1 MKLEEIFEGTGG
13 KAASMAYW
21 NALRALRNAWHE
33 VFEEDLPTEGN
44 NAKDAYTQALER
56 VRQRL
61 KGDKRTERRFRSE
74 LGLDDDDELGEA
86 LLEFAD
92 LDALSPN
99 EVKAS
104 ILAQCEVLGDGRHE
118 LRQLLRPVLDALFE
132 GRSKRQARV
141 GANRHWPRLLLYL
154 RELEAETDW
163 EGYGQGVKL
172 MNSGGRGPV
181 AAHPTDPSKLAVR
194 IDTSNL

>member
-1 MKLEEIFEGTGG
+1 MKLEEIFEGAGG

-44 NAKDAYTQALER
+44 NAKDAYTQALET
-56 VRQRL
+56 VRRRL
-61 KGDKRTERRFRSE
+61 EGDKRTERRFRSE

-92 LDALSPN
+92 LDTLSPN

-154 RELEAETDW
+154 RELQEETDW
-163 EGYGQGVKL
+163 DGWGQGLRIV
-172 MNSGGRGPV
+172 NAGGRGPV
-181 AAHPTDPSKLAVR
+181 AQDPPDPSRLTV
-194 IDTSNL
+194 ILDTGYL